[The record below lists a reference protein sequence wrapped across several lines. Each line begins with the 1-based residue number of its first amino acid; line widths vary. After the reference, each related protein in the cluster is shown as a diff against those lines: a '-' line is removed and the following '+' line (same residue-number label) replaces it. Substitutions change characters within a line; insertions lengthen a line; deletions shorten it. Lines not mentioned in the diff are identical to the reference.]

1 MSFCNVPCVLKHF
14 DLRDATSRR
23 QFLRNVRL
31 MRSINHKNVASVNSC
46 FEHDAKGWVE
56 MPLYSGGPLVLYLQR
71 SENHAPFI
79 GDAAAVMVEEE
90 EDAGV
95 AGVAGRVSGETKAGQ
110 EVVAM
115 KKEAPRIVDRKSF
128 KGMTIHIRALRL
140 YQHQTFHFCCHLIQH
155 HLEITTVTSIVKNFR
170 WVTVLKRSKEKKHK
184 ESQRTTTP
192 RKVQKGGAVNDSNL
206 FEKSKATH
214 PRATTTSNIRHLN
227 FLVFFVIIF
236 FFSSNSVPK
245 FKQTKK

>member
-1 MSFCNVPCVLKHF
+1 MLPTAVRVP
-14 DLRDATSRR
+14 T
-23 QFLRNVRL
+23 
-31 MRSINHKNVASVNSC
+31 
-46 FEHDAKGWVE
+46 
-56 MPLYSGGPLVLYLQR
+56 
-71 SENHAPFI
+71 
-79 GDAAAVMVEEE
+79 
-90 EDAGV
+90 
-95 AGVAGRVSGETKAGQ
+95 
-110 EVVAM
+110 
-115 KKEAPRIVDRKSF
+115 
-128 KGMTIHIRALRL
+128 L

-155 HLEITTVTSIVKNFR
+155 RLEITTVTSIVKNFR

-192 RKVQKGGAVNDSNL
+192 EKAQEGGAVNDSNL

-245 FKQTKK
+245 FKQTKKIEITTGKKNTNLLLLPPLLPLLLLSLLLLP